1 MVRFS
6 IRFDIRFFDVGTGKS
21 NGRVFTRYDF
31 ASDSAFDFL
40 FGEQVL
46 CILLSRLLKIIEIMS
61 MKVQNFSVNVPKTSC
76 IQFLQIPK
84 GENCVFCKFKCLFYL
99 CVGIETFSRFCC
111 ELLSFT
117 KSI

>member
-21 NGRVFTRYDF
+21 NGRVFTRFDF

-61 MKVQNFSVNVPKTSC
+61 MKVQNFSVNVLKKPLYTVFANPFRGKWC
-76 IQFLQIPK
+76 FLQIQMPFLLM
-84 GENCVFCKFKCLFYL
+84 CRDRDLF
-99 CVGIETFSRFCC
+99 
-111 ELLSFT
+111 
-117 KSI
+117 